1 MGDSPKLKRLVA
13 ICDELLARLGE
24 RDDPEFDEL
33 KADIANLRERVVRE
47 DAPPNRPA
55 A

>member
-1 MGDSPKLKRLVA
+1 MGDSPKLQRLVA
-13 ICDELLARLGE
+13 VCDELLARLGE

-33 KADIANLRERVVRE
+33 KEDIAKLRERVLGE
-47 DAPPNRPA
+47 DAPPDRPA